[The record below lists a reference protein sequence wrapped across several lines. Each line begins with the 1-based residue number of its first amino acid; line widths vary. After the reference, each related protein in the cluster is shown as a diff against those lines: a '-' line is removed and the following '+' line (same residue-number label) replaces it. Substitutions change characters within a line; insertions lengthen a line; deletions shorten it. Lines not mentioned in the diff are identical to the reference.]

1 MTVGPRDGFEEGE
14 VVGTSLAV
22 IVGSDDRFHDGRNDG
37 DAVGELEGPSL
48 RMTVG
53 PRDGFEEDEGVGTS
67 LGEIVG
73 SGDGFHDGLNEGRAV
88 GEPLGALVGSSVRE
102 PRSIQ

>member
-1 MTVGPRDGFEEGE
+1 
-14 VVGTSLAV
+14 
-22 IVGSDDRFHDGRNDG
+22 
-37 DAVGELEGPSL
+37 
-48 RMTVG
+48 MTVG